1 MAEHMQTFLGSMLY
15 TDPIGEDIKALPSP
29 EELKRKIL
37 VKAKKLPPGII
48 KNTIVFLLSIRQ
60 PNGIYS
66 FNPKVSCIRLTDNIR
81 EVGTVFRFL
90 TKSIRMSVYYFLSR
104 ILSEHNSNMVSV
116 GYG

>member
-48 KNTIVFLLSIRQ
+48 KNRIVFL
-60 PNGIYS
+60 
-66 FNPKVSCIRLTDNIR
+66 
-81 EVGTVFRFL
+81 
-90 TKSIRMSVYYFLSR
+90 
-104 ILSEHNSNMVSV
+104 
-116 GYG
+116 